1 MSDHDIAARLLLPWH
16 ADIRSELSRRWRD
29 QGWPSALLVEGVR
42 GSGKLALARH
52 LAMDALCAEPVVQ
65 PNGAL
70 QACSDCRQCRLMN
83 ADSHPD
89 FVVLAP
95 ADSRVIKVDQIRG
108 LTDFAYTRPQ
118 VSKRKVAILDPAD
131 ALNLQA
137 ANALLKTLEEP
148 GSDVTLILL
157 SEQRARLLPTV
168 RSRCQYFRLPKPALS
183 NLNEWI
189 SEQLASGKAA
199 ATSNT
204 DESLLPEL
212 VAAMTMA
219 YQFSPW
225 RTLEALRA
233 EGHQQPVLMTVMET
247 LAACVDGQQD
257 IFAGAQVLAKF
268 EVEELLNLLLWIWA
282 SVFRL
287 QLNEAAA
294 TDADR
299 TLAKSVALKDLQAL
313 ASALEPDAAEAAY
326 QSLLAFRQQFN
337 EGRNPSVPLFLEA
350 TLMKLREGRKNSQQA
365 DKSAANVRP
374 VDFLNAL
381 TQSQQLL
388 R

>member
-1 MSDHDIAARLLLPWH
+1 MSENDSAARLLLPWH
-16 ADIRSELSRRWRD
+16 KAVRSELSRRWRD
-29 QGWPSALLVEGVR
+29 QGWPAALLLEAVR

-52 LAMDALCAEPVVQ
+52 LAMDALCAEPISQ

-70 QACSDCRQCRLMN
+70 QACGACRQCLLMN

-89 FVVLAP
+89 FIVIAP
-95 ADSRVIKVDQIRG
+95 ADSRVIKVDQIRS

-137 ANALLKTLEEP
+137 GNALLKTLEEP

-157 SEQRARLLPTV
+157 SEQRSRLLPTV
-168 RSRCQYFRLPKPALS
+168 RSRCQYFRLPKPALAE
-183 NLNEWI
+183 LNDWVAGR
-189 SEQLASGKAA
+189 LVSGKSA
-199 ATSNT
+199 ATSKH
-204 DESLLPEL
+204 DEVLLPEL
-212 VAAMTMA
+212 VAAMTLA

-233 EGHQQPVLMTVMET
+233 DGHQQPVLMTVMET
-247 LAACVDGQQD
+247 LAACVEGRQD
-257 IFAGAQVLAKF
+257 IFAGAQVLAKVP
-268 EVEELLNLLLWIWA
+268 VEELLDLLLWVWA

-287 QLNEAAA
+287 QLSEAAA
-294 TDADR
+294 SEADQ
-299 TLAKSVALKDLQAL
+299 TLAQSSALKDLQTL
-313 ASALEPDAAEAAY
+313 VTSLESEAAETAY
-326 QSLLAFRQQFN
+326 QALLAFRQQFN

-350 TLMKLREGRKNSQQA
+350 SLMKLREGRRSDEKA
-365 DKSAANVRP
+365 GKPAAVRP
-374 VDFLNAL
+374 VDFLSAL